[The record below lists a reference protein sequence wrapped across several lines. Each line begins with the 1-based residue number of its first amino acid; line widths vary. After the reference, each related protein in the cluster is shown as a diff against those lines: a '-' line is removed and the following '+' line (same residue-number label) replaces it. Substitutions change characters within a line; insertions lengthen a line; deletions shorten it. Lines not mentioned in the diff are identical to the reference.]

1 MLKKIFTVF
10 MSVIFMCCSMNL
22 LANAE
27 SYAALEDYIIDSSI
41 NGNEIQPY
49 YSYTSS
55 IKATLSDLN
64 GKAVCTGNVT
74 GYNGTTTKIKITMT
88 LQKKTLLWWSEV
100 EEWTTTVSSYKTT
113 LEKTATVD
121 SGKHRVKVEAIVYS
135 GSDSETITVY
145 SSTVEF

>member
-1 MLKKIFTVF
+1 
-10 MSVIFMCCSMNL
+10 MCCSMNL

-121 SGKHRVKVEAIVYS
+121 SGKHRVKV
-135 GSDSETITVY
+135 
-145 SSTVEF
+145 

>member
-1 MLKKIFTVF
+1 
-10 MSVIFMCCSMNL
+10 MCCSMNL

-64 GKAVCTGNVT
+64 GKAVCTGKDRKSV
-74 GYNGTTTKIKITMT
+74 
-88 LQKKTLLWWSEV
+88 V
-100 EEWTTTVSSYKTT
+100 
-113 LEKTATVD
+113 
-121 SGKHRVKVEAIVYS
+121 
-135 GSDSETITVY
+135 
-145 SSTVEF
+145 

>member
-1 MLKKIFTVF
+1 
-10 MSVIFMCCSMNL
+10 MCCSMNL

-27 SYAALEDYIIDSSI
+27 SHTVLEDYIIDSSI

-55 IKATLSDLN
+55 IKATLSDLS
-64 GKAVCTGNVT
+64 GKAVCTGSVT

-135 GSDSETITVY
+135 GSNSETITVY